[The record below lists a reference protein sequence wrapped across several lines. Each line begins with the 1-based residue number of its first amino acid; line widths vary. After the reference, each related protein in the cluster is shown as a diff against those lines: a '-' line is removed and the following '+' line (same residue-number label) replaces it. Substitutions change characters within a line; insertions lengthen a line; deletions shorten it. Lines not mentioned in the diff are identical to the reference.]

1 MGKIHTQLFRI
12 SHNSILMRFG
22 AIQILIERKKTN
34 VCFITKVYDVMSR
47 EMNCEMYERDVGKGN
62 LFSFTLFKNDYL
74 RRSLLII
81 SPIRFYL

>member
-1 MGKIHTQLFRI
+1 
-12 SHNSILMRFG
+12 
-22 AIQILIERKKTN
+22 
-34 VCFITKVYDVMSR
+34 MSR

-62 LFSFTLFKNDYL
+62 LFYFTLFKNDYL